1 MQNRI
6 KLLVIAIL
14 GSLVSWK
21 VVDLLLIALP
31 LWKYLIIEGIV
42 LLSKTVYEKE
52 KKRLSSVG

>member
-1 MQNRI
+1 MLYRI

-21 VVDLLLIALP
+21 VVDFLLIALP

-52 KKRLSSVG
+52 KKRLNSVG

>member
-1 MQNRI
+1 MLNRI
-6 KLLVIAIL
+6 KLIVVAIL

-21 VVDLLLIALP
+21 VVDLFLINLP

>member
-1 MQNRI
+1 MLNRI
-6 KLLVIAIL
+6 KLLVVSIL